1 MVYSNSYSHRLYP
14 SYDSGMT
21 HMWGN
26 LRSSGIWKPLLGRWS
41 CKYTITVYHAGVWLV
56 LGYIFFFLHV
66 YVCIV
71 YCIYLYIY
79 IIIHIY
85 PSTHPSH
92 MGMFIFPRLKVGDI
106 LANSC
111 IMTSESSRILT
122 ELSMSM
128 AVYCHVWYNYIY
140 IYIPTGTVCCP
151 DPQLWC

>member
-56 LGYIFFFLHV
+56 LGYIFFFTCLCLYSV
-66 YVCIV
+66 LYLF
-71 YCIYLYIY
+71 IYIYYTYIY
-79 IIIHIY
+79 IHPPIHPTWVCLYFQDLRLVISLRTAASWPRKAAEFWQNCRCQWQYIVMYDII
-85 PSTHPSH
+85 
-92 MGMFIFPRLKVGDI
+92 
-106 LANSC
+106 
-111 IMTSESSRILT
+111 
-122 ELSMSM
+122 
-128 AVYCHVWYNYIY
+128 